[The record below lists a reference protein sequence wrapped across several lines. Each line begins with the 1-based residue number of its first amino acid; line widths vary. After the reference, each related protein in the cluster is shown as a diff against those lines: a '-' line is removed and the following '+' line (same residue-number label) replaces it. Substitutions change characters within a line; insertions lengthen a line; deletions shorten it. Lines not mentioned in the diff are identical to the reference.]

1 MRHESMV
8 SEPVRPDDLMRFL
21 DGEIA
26 PEERTRIEAAL
37 AGSTELQRE
46 LALFRAMKEDLV
58 SIQFEPELRRAA
70 IWDRVNRHLTRPIG
84 WVLLVL
90 GGVAWTGDA
99 GYLFLT
105 SSAELLEKLAT
116 GAMAIGIL
124 LLLASVIWEQ
134 YRAWLT
140 DPYRDIQ
147 R

>member
-1 MRHESMV
+1 MV

-26 PEERTRIEAAL
+26 PDERTRIEAAL
-37 AGSTELQRE
+37 SRSTELQRE
-46 LALFRAMKEDLV
+46 LALFRSMKDDFLTL
-58 SIQFEPELRRAA
+58 QFEPELRRAT
-70 IWDRVNRHLTRPIG
+70 IWDRVNRNLTRPIG
-84 WVLLVL
+84 WVLLVA
-90 GGVAWTGDA
+90 GGVAWTGYA
-99 GYLFLT
+99 SYLFLT

-116 GAMAIGIL
+116 GAMVIGIL

-134 YRAWLT
+134 YRSWLT